1 MQNLVNASPSSFSLT
16 GGVSA
21 QGSVVGSVDCNTDWI
36 TIPCATNTNFPN
48 AQSGTPSVCV
58 DRICGMVFNSVTTAS
73 GTSSVPVNS
82 RSHCTITNLF
92 KTCEILIFD
101 AILQCTSLRYDK
113 NWSAFKI
120 KSSSSFFYVC
130 MIFMNHTVVTR
141 IGNLDINIVPPCNR
155 V

>member
-73 GTSSVPVNS
+73 GTSSVPVQS
-82 RSHCTITNLF
+82 RSYCTITNLF

-101 AILQCTSLRYDK
+101 AMLQYTSLSYDN

-120 KSSSSFFYVC
+120 KLSSSFLYVR
-130 MIFMNHTVVTR
+130 MIFMNHTKVTS
-141 IGNLDINIVPPCNR
+141 ITKPEC
-155 V
+155 

>member
-1 MQNLVNASPSSFSLT
+1 MALRYITIIQWDEFFLSFKIVIVLYFMQNLVNASPSSFSLT

-82 RSHCTITNLF
+82 RSSCTITNLF

-101 AILQCTSLRYDK
+101 AMLQCTSLRYDN
-113 NWSAFKI
+113 NWSTFQM
-120 KSSSSFFYVC
+120 F
-130 MIFMNHTVVTR
+130 
-141 IGNLDINIVPPCNR
+141 L
-155 V
+155 